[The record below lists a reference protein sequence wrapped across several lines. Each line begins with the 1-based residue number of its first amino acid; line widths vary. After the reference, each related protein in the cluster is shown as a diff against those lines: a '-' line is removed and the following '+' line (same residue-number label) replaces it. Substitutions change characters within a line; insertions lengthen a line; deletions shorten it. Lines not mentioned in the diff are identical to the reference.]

1 MAPTWLVIL
10 GVLGFFAARY
20 FTKHYLKKPKKN
32 TKVSNERFMQ
42 NRNQTMRLS
51 ELRTLNERL
60 DKSKSET
67 SSLEKS
73 VQRLDLVLSELE
85 KIN

>member
-1 MAPTWLVIL
+1 
-10 GVLGFFAARY
+10 
-20 FTKHYLKKPKKN
+20 
-32 TKVSNERFMQ
+32 MQ

-67 SSLEKS
+67 KSLEKS
-73 VQRLDLVLSELE
+73 VQRFDLVLSELE
-85 KIN
+85 KLIEEDQGVHSESLLTRFSKHLRQLLHE

>member
-1 MAPTWLVIL
+1 
-10 GVLGFFAARY
+10 
-20 FTKHYLKKPKKN
+20 
-32 TKVSNERFMQ
+32 MQ

-60 DKSKSET
+60 DKYKSET
-67 SSLEKS
+67 NSLEKS

-85 KIN
+85 N

>member
-1 MAPTWLVIL
+1 M
-10 GVLGFFAARY
+10 
-20 FTKHYLKKPKKN
+20 KN

-73 VQRLDLVLSELE
+73 VQSLDLVLSELE

>member
-1 MAPTWLVIL
+1 M
-10 GVLGFFAARY
+10 
-20 FTKHYLKKPKKN
+20 KN

-85 KIN
+85 N

>member
-1 MAPTWLVIL
+1 M
-10 GVLGFFAARY
+10 
-20 FTKHYLKKPKKN
+20 KN

>member
-1 MAPTWLVIL
+1 
-10 GVLGFFAARY
+10 
-20 FTKHYLKKPKKN
+20 
-32 TKVSNERFMQ
+32 MQ

-67 SSLEKS
+67 SVELKFSSDTYSLKACLRYN
-73 VQRLDLVLSELE
+73 QREVCTELE
-85 KIN
+85 LLV